1 MRLTNEIKDQLTQN
15 LLLSSPLIEK
25 ARRVITQRQSLVEEI
40 RQVLLKQYE
49 LTDEKIRE
57 IKKSITKTGFI
68 ALQVNEGK
76 VLRATIAGQYRELSL
91 NGLDTRYR
99 HNGKHVGSHDLES
112 QLIFGVKI
120 AEYVCEKYVGV
131 DRNYLTLNK
140 PGKLYDRLV
149 ASDSVIDLLYDEVP
163 AFRVQVKGALSRI
176 TTVNKLKEAWPDAV
190 PFLPPVAKP
199 QSTTLALPV
208 DTLNAIC
215 GLPK

>member
-25 ARRVITQRQSLVEEI
+25 ARRVVSQRQSLVEEI
-40 RQVLLKQYE
+40 RQALLKQYE
-49 LTDEKIRE
+49 LTDERIGE
-57 IKKSITKTGFI
+57 IKKSITATGFV
-68 ALQVNEGK
+68 AVHVSQGE
-76 VLRATIAGQYRELSL
+76 VLRVTISGQYRELSL

-112 QLIFGVKI
+112 QLIFGIKI
-120 AEYVCEKYVGV
+120 TEDVAEKYVAV

-140 PGKLYDRLV
+140 PGKLYDRLAV
-149 ASDSVIDLLYDEVP
+149 SDYNIDSLYDEVH
-163 AFRVQVKGALSRI
+163 AFRVQVKGALSSV
-176 TTVNKLKEAWPDAV
+176 TTVNKLKEVWPDAV
-190 PFLPPVAKP
+190 PFLPLAAKP
-199 QSTTLALPV
+199 QSAALALPV

>member
-25 ARRVITQRQSLVEEI
+25 ASRVVSQRQSLVEEI
-40 RQVLLKQYE
+40 RQALLKQYE
-49 LTDEKIRE
+49 LTDERIGE
-57 IKKSITKTGFI
+57 IKKSITATGFV
-68 ALQVNEGK
+68 AVHVSQGK
-76 VLRATIAGQYRELSL
+76 VLRVTISGQYRELSL

-112 QLIFGVKI
+112 QPIFGIKI
-120 AEYVCEKYVGV
+120 TEDVAEKYVAV

-140 PGKLYDRLV
+140 PGKLYDRLAV
-149 ASDSVIDLLYDEVP
+149 SDYNIDSLYDEVH
-163 AFRVQVKGALSRI
+163 AFRVQVKGALSSV
-176 TTVNKLKEAWPDAV
+176 TTVNKLKEVWPDAV
-190 PFLPPVAKP
+190 PFLPSAAKP
-199 QSTTLALPV
+199 QSTALALPI